1 MSPTEAE
8 LLLPLH
14 MAELEVF
21 VVREVRICKE
31 RKFRLDFAERVTPV
45 ARPRL
50 AFEIEGIFYNA
61 SQGRSSHQ
69 SGARYESDCE
79 KYALGQIEGF
89 VVFRATPKQV
99 LDGSLRNWVRLWL
112 DRQG

>member
-1 MSPTEAE
+1 MTEAE

-45 ARPRL
+45 NRPRL
-50 AFEIEGIFYNA
+50 GFEIEGIYYHA
-61 SQGRSSHQ
+61 SQGRSAHQ
-69 SGARYESDCE
+69 SGEHYQQDCL
-79 KYALGQIEGF
+79 KYALAQLAGF

-99 LDGSLRNWVRLWL
+99 LSGELREWIRLWL
-112 DRQG
+112 ERQG